1 MKNFSN
7 FFRLLWNFF
16 SLSRVSH
23 WSVNPWLWAN
33 QRRALKNVLE
43 IILKPTLVGGS
54 ILSGNSNLKTTLC
67 ACSISLI
74 GIVTT
79 SENDPFLSFIGG
91 SKLCQSEITIS
102 ITQSLWPIGYGRL
115 ELRVF
120 WLANDSFLGLSIRTV
135 FFSQTTFSPSA
146 FRLFCMVPKNWIV
159 AGTNSLPSFSTPETP
174 LNLRQSDSLDPT
186 GVPFDS
192 KRFVIA
198 WSRSPKIRILRDRTR
213 LRMKSWG
220 LA

>member
-7 FFRLLWNFF
+7 FFRILWNFF
-16 SLSRVSH
+16 SLQRVSH
-23 WSVNPWLWAN
+23 WSITVWAN
-33 QRRALKNVLE
+33 QRRAHENNLE

-54 ILSGNSNLKTTLC
+54 IRSGNSNLKTTLC

-79 SENDPFLSFIGG
+79 SENDPFWSFIEGQNYVNPK
-91 SKLCQSEITIS
+91 SRFL
-102 ITQSLWPIGYGRL
+102 RL
-115 ELRVF
+115 IDYEKGDGFELRVV

-186 GVPFDS
+186 GVPLLVLEPQFSSLWDFQ
-192 KRFVIA
+192 KNNQYFFV
-198 WSRSPKIRILRDRTR
+198 
-213 LRMKSWG
+213 
-220 LA
+220 